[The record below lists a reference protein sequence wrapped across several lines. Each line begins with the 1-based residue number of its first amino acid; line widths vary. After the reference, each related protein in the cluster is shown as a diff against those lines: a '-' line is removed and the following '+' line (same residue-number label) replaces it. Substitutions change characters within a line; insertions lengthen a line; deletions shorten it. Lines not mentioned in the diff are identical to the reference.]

1 MDRGMTLDASRKVAR
16 RAAFSGS
23 RAPKLPRRPSRNPR
37 AVQAPARTW
46 RTALSARVKSSSWLD
61 RRVPGRG
68 GRS

>member
-1 MDRGMTLDASRKVAR
+1 MDRGMTLEASRNVAR

-23 RAPKLPRRPSRNPR
+23 RAHKLPRRPSSNPR
-37 AVQAPARTW
+37 TVQAPARTR
-46 RTALSARVKSSSWLD
+46 RTALSARVKGSSWLV